1 MAKVTRCAITTSA
14 KGLPQYEVEITA
26 SDMEP
31 SAVAEMTA
39 KVYALL
45 ECGQK
50 VERVQDEKPV
60 NQN

>member
-31 SAVAEMTA
+31 AEVAQMTA

-45 ECGQK
+45 ELGQK
-50 VERVQDEKPV
+50 VEQVTDKQAV